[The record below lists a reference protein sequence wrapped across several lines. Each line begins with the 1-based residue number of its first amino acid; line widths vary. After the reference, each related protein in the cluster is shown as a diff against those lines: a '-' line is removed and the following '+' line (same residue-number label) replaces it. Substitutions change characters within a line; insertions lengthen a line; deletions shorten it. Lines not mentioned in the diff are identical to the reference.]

1 MNCRGCG
8 VQLDPSQEQV
18 STTVEEILETSLK
31 DAEKKG
37 GVCPLCGHSKE
48 IPYSHRKN
56 VLFGLLLACL
66 LASVV
71 VGIGV
76 ERSRRTDRAALAGEA
91 VARMGTNAEVVRLI
105 GKPITI
111 ERGLQGEIKQDETG
125 WKEAH
130 LTIPVRGPHGDA
142 TAHVVGGK
150 GTGPW
155 AFTTFEIDFEKQHEK
170 VDLVSGR
177 GTYLPLIEAY
187 TLKGLGDKAISA
199 RRPYY
204 AATRDS
210 ELDEAMGKEFV
221 LGRFS
226 GAIKAEIAIM
236 LARMQTK
243 HVSKI
248 EVAIRYAQVKDRNQ
262 TIIWLE
268 RAFSEQE
275 DVVDW
280 INDPIFDFLGDDARF
295 NALLR
300 RMNLPWARS

>member
-1 MNCRGCG
+1 MRLLSDRTIFFKKFDWHTAEDEFRRAAELKPSDATVHNSYAVMLMDLKRY
-8 VQLDPSQEQV
+8 VEAETEVRRAHELDPLANVPKVNQE
-18 STTVEEILETSLK
+18 LEL
-31 DAEKKG
+31 
-37 GVCPLCGHSKE
+37 PLLEGKLDEVIRNGQDMLSAN
-48 IPYSHRKN
+48 P
-56 VLFGLLLACL
+56 LF
-66 LASVV
+66 
-71 VGIGV
+71 
-76 ERSRRTDRAALAGEA
+76 
-91 VARMGTNAEVVRLI
+91 M
-105 GKPITI
+105 
-111 ERGLQGEIKQDETG
+111 
-125 WKEAH
+125 
-130 LTIPVRGPHGDA
+130 
-142 TAHVVGGK
+142 
-150 GTGPW
+150 
-155 AFTTFEIDFEKQHEK
+155 
-170 VDLVSGR
+170 

-199 RRPYY
+199 RRAYY
-204 AATRDS
+204 AATGDS

-221 LGRFS
+221 RGRFS